1 MMTMKEDN
9 IKITTILDMA
19 LMELMHRERL
29 SREAGIEEFCKIL
42 LVKLC
47 YERKNL
53 TVMTYSDVNA
63 GLFEE
68 SIDKLYSRLFMSF
81 VPPFLFKGWEHIDVK
96 LKTFGEVVN
105 LLKDV
110 NFAEI
115 DETTAGRE
123 FTMFLQL
130 HFGWYANDY
139 STPASLTNYIF
150 KVLDLKTMKSIYDPC
165 CGIGGMLAAAYESRG
180 EHIMLSGN
188 DIRQT
193 MVNITRLHLMMYGY
207 TGDNFTC
214 FDYTEPNRNEYVKL
228 YDCIVAQI
236 PTRRQAFSV
245 AGRANNGYGD
255 FYEDTD
261 FAFVKN
267 IIGQL
272 EVGGIAAIVVSNS
285 VVEDHKKRIVRDYI
299 LSDAELLNI
308 TKFTDVVT
316 KNNYHKKSYYILF
329 LKKSAERC
337 YYDKCSVT
345 LFGEDNS
352 KEDRAD
358 AALWVKQY
366 IDGDMNLSDNA
377 LCKRFAYWNMTNWN
391 IALIF
396 IRDRI
401 GNEYE
406 AVTLEEMLRL
416 RRDKVEIEPDKEYQE
431 LRVRRRGKGIDVK
444 RVYQGDMIHE
454 NMYVA
459 RANDLMVS
467 SFEADMGG
475 MGYVPKELDG
485 CVVSKNIYLY
495 EVNKERVDA
504 DYLMMVLNSDPVLE
518 QLQEMNDRTH
528 ILSRISMAK
537 FLSVVIP
544 LPDLQTQ
551 KTLAKGLQRYV
562 DKVNKAEKE
571 LDGAKKD
578 FNKKVFGE

>member
-1 MMTMKEDN
+1 MNEDN

-53 TVMTYSDVNA
+53 TVLTYSDVNA

-68 SIDKLYSRLFMSF
+68 GIDKLYGRLFMSF

-96 LKTFGEVVN
+96 QKTFGEVVN

-110 NFAEI
+110 NFAEVNEI
-115 DETTAGRE
+115 TAGRE
-123 FTMFLQL
+123 FSMFLQL

-139 STPASLTNYIF
+139 STPTSLTNYIF
-150 KVLDLKTMKSIYDPC
+150 KVLDLKTIKSVFDPC
-165 CGIGGMLAAAYESRG
+165 CGIGGMLAAAYDNRG
-180 EHIMLSGN
+180 DHLLISGN

-193 MVNITRLHLMMYGY
+193 MVNIARLHLKIYGY
-207 TGDNFTC
+207 TGDCFTC
-214 FDYTEPNRNEYVKL
+214 FDYTEKNRSEYLKL
-228 YDCIVAQI
+228 YDVIVAQI
-236 PTRRQAFSV
+236 PTRRQAFSI
-245 AGRANNGYGD
+245 AGRANNGYGED
-255 FYEDTD
+255 FVDTD
-261 FAFVKN
+261 LEFVKN
-267 IIGQL
+267 ILGQL
-272 EVGGIAAIVVSNS
+272 EEGGIAAIVVSDS
-285 VVEDHKKRIVRDYI
+285 VVEDHKKRFVRDYI
-299 LSDAELLNI
+299 SGNAELLNI

-316 KNNYHKKSYYILF
+316 KSNYHKKSYYILF
-329 LKKSAERC
+329 LRKTQGRR
-337 YYDKCSVT
+337 YHDKCSVT
-345 LFGEDNS
+345 LFGEETS
-352 KEDRAD
+352 KDDKEE
-358 AALWVKQY
+358 AALWVKKY
-366 IDGDMNLSDNA
+366 ISGDMSLADNA

-391 IALIF
+391 ISLQF

-406 AVTLEEMLRL
+406 VVTLGDVLSL

-444 RVYQGDMIHE
+444 RVYQGEVIHE
-454 NMYVA
+454 NMYLA

-475 MGYVPKELDG
+475 MGYVPKDLDG
-485 CVVSKNIYLY
+485 CVVTKNIYLY
-495 EVNKERVDA
+495 KVNKQLVDA

-528 ILSRISMAK
+528 ILSRISMSK

-551 KTLAKGLQRYV
+551 KALSKGLQRFV
-562 DKVNKAEKE
+562 DKVNKAEEE
-571 LDGAKKD
+571 LYAAKKD
-578 FNKKVFGE
+578 FNKKVFGKE